1 MSQQHQLNIKGI
13 LQNIIDR
20 QRGLQNNIVHTHNL
34 INNDTNKPDLTL
46 AFDTHRLSLLSINYS
61 AISKLLG
68 AMKLAS
74 FKWWKNMQPF
84 TQEDVLKYNEYI
96 SSETQELELTNVE
109 LINIAIMDELR
120 EIADAVRQ
128 GEPRDKI
135 VEEYIDAFH
144 FMIQLGLQLGITT
157 EQEINDAYIKK
168 NEINHVRQSNNY

>member
-1 MSQQHQLNIKGI
+1 
-13 LQNIIDR
+13 
-20 QRGLQNNIVHTHNL
+20 
-34 INNDTNKPDLTL
+34 
-46 AFDTHRLSLLSINYS
+46 
-61 AISKLLG
+61 
-68 AMKLAS
+68 
-74 FKWWKNMQPF
+74 MQPF